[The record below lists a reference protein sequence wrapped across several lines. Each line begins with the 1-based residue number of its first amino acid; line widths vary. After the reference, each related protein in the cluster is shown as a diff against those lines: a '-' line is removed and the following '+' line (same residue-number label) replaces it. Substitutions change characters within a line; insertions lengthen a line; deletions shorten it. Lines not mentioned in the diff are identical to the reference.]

1 MVAYLGVRMTFYL
14 DLDSWVWISFIVII
28 TIIIFTIIV
37 NTITTPVDI
46 TVPSC

>member
-1 MVAYLGVRMTFYL
+1 MTFYL

-37 NTITTPVDI
+37 NTITIPVDI

>member
-1 MVAYLGVRMTFYL
+1 MSAFYL